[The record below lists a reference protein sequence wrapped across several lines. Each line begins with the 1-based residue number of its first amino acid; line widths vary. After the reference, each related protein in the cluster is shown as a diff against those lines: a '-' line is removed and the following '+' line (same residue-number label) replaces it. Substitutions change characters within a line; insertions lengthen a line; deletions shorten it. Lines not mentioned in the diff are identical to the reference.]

1 MCYPLSK
8 LCPRLIANC
17 AQTARSTLLLI
28 KNGLE
33 LWSCS
38 VIHCSVYY
46 PAIKCV
52 QLPGYYVSSMCF
64 VPPQPAE
71 SLACF
76 IPRYSSGLDG
86 AKTRV
91 VAGRHIDDPQSARR
105 GAGSMIGS
113 PLLLI
118 WNGYV
123 GVYSFAALTLPL
135 LSCAG
140 RDIMSST

>member
-1 MCYPLSK
+1 MCYPVSK

-64 VPPQPAE
+64 VPPHSRVSRLFHPQVQQWIGWCKDE
-71 SLACF
+71 SSCWQTHRRPTERAQ
-76 IPRYSSGLDG
+76 RGWLDDRLPF
-86 AKTRV
+86 AVDMEWIR
-91 VAGRHIDDPQSARR
+91 
-105 GAGSMIGS
+105 
-113 PLLLI
+113 
-118 WNGYV
+118 W
-123 GVYSFAALTLPL
+123 VYSFAALTLPL
-135 LSCAG
+135 LSCAALVA
-140 RDIMSST
+140 T